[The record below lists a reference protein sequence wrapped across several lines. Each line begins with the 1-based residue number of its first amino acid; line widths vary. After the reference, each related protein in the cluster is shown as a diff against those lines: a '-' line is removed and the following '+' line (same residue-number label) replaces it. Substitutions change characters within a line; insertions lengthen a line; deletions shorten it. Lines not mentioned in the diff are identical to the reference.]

1 MSELSPDT
9 VDEPARTEDPDSVSI
24 SVPTDDTPAT
34 ETEADPEVT
43 IESVI
48 EAVLFASDEPVTL
61 TKLAAIVETT
71 GKQSRECI
79 RQLNQRYEASQS
91 AFRIEQIA
99 GGLQMLT
106 LPCYNLWLQKLVRV
120 RGESK
125 LTPASIETLA
135 IIAYKQPAIRAD
147 IEAIRGVASGEMI
160 RGLMSKGLV
169 KMVGRADIIGRPMQ
183 YGTTRLFLESFGLDS
198 LKDLP
203 SIEELKR
210 PPEVP
215 DAPSGEDLADGS
227 PEAQDTAGP
236 DPSPEPDTE
245 G

>member
-1 MSELSPDT
+1 MSELPPDT
-9 VDEPARTEDPDSVSI
+9 VDEPAQSEDFDSVSA
-24 SVPTDDTPAT
+24 PADETSPT
-34 ETEADPEVT
+34 ETEVDPEVT

-71 GKQSRECI
+71 GKQSKQCI
-79 RQLNQRYEASQS
+79 QQLNERYQASQS

-106 LPCYNLWLQKLVRV
+106 LPCYNLWLQKLIRV

-125 LTPASIETLA
+125 LSPASIETLA

-183 YGTTRLFLESFGLDS
+183 YGTTKRFLEVFGLDS
-198 LKDLP
+198 LQDLP
-203 SIEELKR
+203 TIEELKR

-215 DAPSGEDLADGS
+215 VAQNGADGAESS
-227 PEAQDTAGP
+227 PEP
-236 DPSPEPDTE
+236 DSDETPSQTPEPDTE
-245 G
+245 V

>member
-1 MSELSPDT
+1 MSELPPDT
-9 VDEPARTEDPDSVSI
+9 VDEPAQSEDFDSVSA
-24 SVPTDDTPAT
+24 PADETSPT
-34 ETEADPEVT
+34 ETEVDPEVT

-71 GKQSRECI
+71 GKQSKQCI
-79 RQLNQRYEASQS
+79 QQLNERYQASQS

-106 LPCYNLWLQKLVRV
+106 LPCYNLWLQKLIRV

-125 LTPASIETLA
+125 LSPASIETLA
-135 IIAYKQPAIRAD
+135 IIAYKQPAIRTD

-183 YGTTRLFLESFGLDS
+183 YGTTKRFLEVFGLDS
-198 LKDLP
+198 LQDLP
-203 SIEELKR
+203 TIEELKR

-215 DAPSGEDLADGS
+215 VAQNGADGAESS
-227 PEAQDTAGP
+227 PEP
-236 DPSPEPDTE
+236 DSDETPSQTPEPDTE

>member
-1 MSELSPDT
+1 MSELPPDT
-9 VDEPARTEDPDSVSI
+9 VDPPAQSEDSDSASA
-24 SVPTDDTPAT
+24 SAPTDDRRPT

-71 GKQSRECI
+71 GQQSRQCI
-79 RQLNQRYEASQS
+79 QQLNERYQTNQS

-106 LPCYNLWLQKLVRV
+106 LPCYNLWLQKLIRV

-125 LTPASIETLA
+125 LSPASIETLA

-183 YGTTRLFLESFGLDS
+183 YGTTRRFLEVFGLDS

-203 SIEELKR
+203 TIDELKR

-215 DAPSGEDLADGS
+215 AAQSGADVAES
-227 PEAQDTAGP
+227 
-236 DPSPEPDTE
+236 SPEPNGSEGPSRTPEPVTE

>member
-1 MSELSPDT
+1 MSELPPDT
-9 VDEPARTEDPDSVSI
+9 VDEPAQSEDFDSVSA
-24 SVPTDDTPAT
+24 PADETSPT
-34 ETEADPEVT
+34 ETEVDPEVT

-71 GKQSRECI
+71 GKQSKQCI
-79 RQLNQRYEASQS
+79 QQLNERYQASQS

-106 LPCYNLWLQKLVRV
+106 LPCYNLWLQKLIRV

-125 LTPASIETLA
+125 LSPASIETLA
-135 IIAYKQPAIRAD
+135 IIAYKQPAIRTD

-183 YGTTRLFLESFGLDS
+183 YGTTKRFLEVFGLDS
-198 LKDLP
+198 LQDLP
-203 SIEELKR
+203 TIEELKR

-215 DAPSGEDLADGS
+215 VAQNGADGAESS
-227 PEAQDTAGP
+227 PEP
-236 DPSPEPDTE
+236 DSDETPSQTPEPDTE
-245 G
+245 V

>member
-9 VDEPARTEDPDSVSI
+9 VDQPAQSEDSDSASA
-24 SVPTDDTPAT
+24 SAPTDDRGPT
-34 ETEADPEVT
+34 ETKADPEVT

-61 TKLAAIVETT
+61 LKLAAIVETT
-71 GKQSRECI
+71 GQQCRQCI
-79 RQLNQRYEASQS
+79 EQLNERYQTSQS

-106 LPCYNLWLQKLVRV
+106 LPCYNLWLQKLIRV

-125 LTPASIETLA
+125 LSPASIETLA

-147 IEAIRGVASGEMI
+147 IEAIRGVASAEMI

-183 YGTTRLFLESFGLDS
+183 YGTTKRFLEVFGLDS

-203 SIEELKR
+203 TIEELKR
-210 PPEVP
+210 PPDV
-215 DAPSGEDLADGS
+215 
-227 PEAQDTAGP
+227 
-236 DPSPEPDTE
+236 PDTE

>member
-1 MSELSPDT
+1 MSELPPDT
-9 VDEPARTEDPDSVSI
+9 VDEPALSEDFDSVSA
-24 SVPTDDTPAT
+24 PADETSPT
-34 ETEADPEVT
+34 ETEVDPEVT

-71 GKQSRECI
+71 GKQSKQCI
-79 RQLNQRYEASQS
+79 QQLNERYQASQS

-106 LPCYNLWLQKLVRV
+106 LPCYNLWLQKLIRV

-125 LTPASIETLA
+125 LSPASIETLA
-135 IIAYKQPAIRAD
+135 IIAYKQPAIRTD

-183 YGTTRLFLESFGLDS
+183 YGTTKRFLEVFGLDS
-198 LKDLP
+198 LQDLP
-203 SIEELKR
+203 TIEELKR

-215 DAPSGEDLADGS
+215 VAQNGADGADSS
-227 PEAQDTAGP
+227 PEP
-236 DPSPEPDTE
+236 DSDETPSQTPEPDTE

>member
-1 MSELSPDT
+1 MSELPPDT
-9 VDEPARTEDPDSVSI
+9 VDEPAQSEDFDSVSA
-24 SVPTDDTPAT
+24 PADETSPT
-34 ETEADPEVT
+34 ETEVDPEVT

-48 EAVLFASDEPVTL
+48 EAVLFASDEPVPL

-71 GKQSRECI
+71 GKQSKQCI
-79 RQLNQRYEASQS
+79 QQLNERYQASQS

-106 LPCYNLWLQKLVRV
+106 LPCYNLWLQKLIRV

-125 LTPASIETLA
+125 LSPASIETLA
-135 IIAYKQPAIRAD
+135 IIAYKQPAIRTD

-183 YGTTRLFLESFGLDS
+183 YGTTKRFLEVFGLDS
-198 LKDLP
+198 LQDLP
-203 SIEELKR
+203 TIEELKR

-215 DAPSGEDLADGS
+215 VAQNGADGAESS
-227 PEAQDTAGP
+227 PEP
-236 DPSPEPDTE
+236 DSDETPSQTPEPDTE
-245 G
+245 V

>member
-1 MSELSPDT
+1 MSELPPDT
-9 VDEPARTEDPDSVSI
+9 VDPPAQSEDSDSVSA
-24 SVPTDDTPAT
+24 SAPT

-71 GKQSRECI
+71 GQQCRQCI
-79 RQLNQRYEASQS
+79 EQLNERYQTNQS

-106 LPCYNLWLQKLVRV
+106 LPCYNLWLQKLIRV

-125 LTPASIETLA
+125 LSPASIETLA

-183 YGTTRLFLESFGLDS
+183 YGTTRRFLEVFGLDS

-203 SIEELKR
+203 TIEELKR
-210 PPEVP
+210 PTEVP
-215 DAPSGEDLADGS
+215 AAQSGADVAES
-227 PEAQDTAGP
+227 
-236 DPSPEPDTE
+236 SPEPNGSEGPSQTPEPVTE

>member
-9 VDEPARTEDPDSVSI
+9 VDQPAQSEDSDSASA
-24 SVPTDDTPAT
+24 SAPTDDRGPT
-34 ETEADPEVT
+34 ETKADPEVT

-61 TKLAAIVETT
+61 PKLAAIVETT
-71 GKQSRECI
+71 GQQCRQCI
-79 RQLNQRYEASQS
+79 EQLNERYQTSQS

-106 LPCYNLWLQKLVRV
+106 LPCYNLWLQKLIRV

-125 LTPASIETLA
+125 LSPASIETLA
-135 IIAYKQPAIRAD
+135 IIAYKPPAIRAD
-147 IEAIRGVASGEMI
+147 IEAIRGVASAEMI

-183 YGTTRLFLESFGLDS
+183 YGTTKRFLEVFGLDS

-203 SIEELKR
+203 TIEELKR
-210 PPEVP
+210 PPDV
-215 DAPSGEDLADGS
+215 
-227 PEAQDTAGP
+227 
-236 DPSPEPDTE
+236 PDTE

>member
-9 VDEPARTEDPDSVSI
+9 VDQPAQSEDSDSASA
-24 SVPTDDTPAT
+24 SAPTDDRGLT
-34 ETEADPEVT
+34 ETKADPEVT

-61 TKLAAIVETT
+61 LKLAAIVETT
-71 GKQSRECI
+71 GQQCRQCI
-79 RQLNQRYEASQS
+79 EQLNERYQTSQS

-106 LPCYNLWLQKLVRV
+106 LPCYNLWLQKLIRV

-125 LTPASIETLA
+125 LSPASIETLA

-147 IEAIRGVASGEMI
+147 IEAIRGVASAEMI

-183 YGTTRLFLESFGLDS
+183 YGTTKRFLEVFGLDS

-203 SIEELKR
+203 TIEELKR
-210 PPEVP
+210 PPDV
-215 DAPSGEDLADGS
+215 
-227 PEAQDTAGP
+227 
-236 DPSPEPDTE
+236 PDTE

>member
-1 MSELSPDT
+1 MSELPPDT
-9 VDEPARTEDPDSVSI
+9 VDPPAQSEDSDSASA
-24 SVPTDDTPAT
+24 SAPTDDRRPT

-71 GKQSRECI
+71 GQQSRQCI
-79 RQLNQRYEASQS
+79 RQLNERYQANQS

-106 LPCYNLWLQKLVRV
+106 LPCYNLWLQKLIRV

-125 LTPASIETLA
+125 LSPASIETLA

-147 IEAIRGVASGEMI
+147 IEAIRGVAAGEMI

-183 YGTTRLFLESFGLDS
+183 YGTTKRFLEVFGLDS

-203 SIEELKR
+203 TIEELKR
-210 PPEVP
+210 PPDV
-215 DAPSGEDLADGS
+215 
-227 PEAQDTAGP
+227 
-236 DPSPEPDTE
+236 PDTE